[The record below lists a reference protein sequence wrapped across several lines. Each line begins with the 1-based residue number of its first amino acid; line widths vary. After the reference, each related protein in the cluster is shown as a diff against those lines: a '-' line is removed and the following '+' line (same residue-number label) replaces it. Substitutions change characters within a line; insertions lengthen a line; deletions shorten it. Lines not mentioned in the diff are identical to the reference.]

1 MVENTIEITKIDQK
15 GYTPLVDYQTWRVAV
30 LRYCDDVKVDH
41 LNSMQRH
48 LETDEV
54 FVLLEG
60 NCVLIAGGAGEHP
73 EEIQCVRMIKNQ
85 LYNVKKGVW
94 HTHAL
99 DEEGSVLIIEN
110 QDTSDINSPTE
121 PLSREQIDA
130 IQNQVSFFDI
140 SYQKS

>member
-1 MVENTIEITKIDQK
+1 MKKELIDIIKITQE
-15 GYTPLVDYQTWRVAV
+15 GYTPLVDYKTWRVAV
-30 LRYCDDVKVDH
+30 LRYCDDVKVER
-41 LNSMQRH
+41 LVSMQRH

-60 NCVLIAGGAGEHP
+60 NCVLISGGNGERP
-73 EEIQCVRMIKNQ
+73 GEVECVRMVKNQ

-110 QDTSDINSPTE
+110 QDTSDENSPTE
-121 PLSREQIDA
+121 PLSRQQMEA
-130 IQNQVSFFDI
+130 IRTYF
-140 SYQKS
+140 

>member
-1 MVENTIEITKIDQK
+1 MKREWIDIIKISQE

-30 LRYCDDVKVDH
+30 LKFCDDVRADR

-60 NCVLIAGGAGEHP
+60 SCVLISGGNGERP
-73 EEIQCVRMIKNQ
+73 GEVECVKMVKNQ

-110 QDTSDINSPTE
+110 QDTCDRNSPTE
-121 PLSREQIDA
+121 LLNREQIAA
-130 IQNQVSFFDI
+130 IRTFF
-140 SYQKS
+140 

>member
-1 MVENTIEITKIDQK
+1 MERELIDIIKISRE

-30 LRYCDDVKVDH
+30 LKFCDDVRADR

-60 NCVLIAGGAGEHP
+60 SCVLISGGNGERP
-73 EEIQCVRMIKNQ
+73 EVVEYVKMEKNL

-110 QDTSDINSPTE
+110 QDTCDKNSSTE
-121 PLSREQIDA
+121 LLNREQIEA
-130 IQNQVSFFDI
+130 IRTFF
-140 SYQKS
+140 

>member
-1 MVENTIEITKIDQK
+1 MERELIDIIKISRE

-30 LRYCDDVKVDH
+30 LKFCDDVRADR

-60 NCVLIAGGAGEHP
+60 SCVLISGGNGERP
-73 EEIQCVRMIKNQ
+73 EVVECVKMEKNQ

-110 QDTSDINSPTE
+110 QDTCDKNSPTE
-121 PLSREQIDA
+121 LLNREQIEA
-130 IQNQVSFFDI
+130 IRTFF
-140 SYQKS
+140 